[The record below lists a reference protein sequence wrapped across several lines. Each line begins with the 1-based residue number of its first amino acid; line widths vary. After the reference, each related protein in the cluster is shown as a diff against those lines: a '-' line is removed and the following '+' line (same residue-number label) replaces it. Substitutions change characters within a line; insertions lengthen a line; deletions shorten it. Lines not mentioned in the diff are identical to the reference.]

1 MQSFIENHEAAIRL
15 SAFVG
20 MLVVMG
26 LWETLAPRRVLAL
39 PRWLRWF
46 NNLGLVVLNTL
57 MLRLLCLLWLR
68 LLISF
73 FLING
78 SVLQ

>member
-20 MLVVMG
+20 MLVDMG

-39 PRWLRWF
+39 PRWLRW
-46 NNLGLVVLNTL
+46 LICSWSTSKRWTTPRI
-57 MLRLLCLLWLR
+57 RL
-68 LLISF
+68 
-73 FLING
+73 
-78 SVLQ
+78 